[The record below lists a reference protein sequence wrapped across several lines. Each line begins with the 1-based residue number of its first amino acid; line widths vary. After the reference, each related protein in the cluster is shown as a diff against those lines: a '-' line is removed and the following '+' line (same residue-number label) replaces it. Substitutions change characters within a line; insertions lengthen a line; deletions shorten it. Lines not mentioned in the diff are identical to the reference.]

1 MNYEMLVVYLTRLL
15 AMVLVLPVHEAAHAL
30 ASDRLGDPTARQ
42 QGRLTLSPRAHLDP
56 WGSICMLI
64 AGIGWARPVPV
75 NPRYFKNPKW
85 GMALSAAAGPLSN
98 LAMAWVSALGM
109 QICAGLAQG
118 GAGLPLVIA
127 FLFFQTLFYLNLNL
141 AVFNLLPIPPFD
153 GSRILLVVL
162 PQKWY
167 FRVMRRERLLLLV
180 IFLLLI
186 LGVFDPVLVWL
197 DTHLARFFLWSTGF
211 VGLFF
216 ESFAN

>member
-1 MNYEMLVVYLTRLL
+1 MDYEMLVVYLTRLL

-42 QGRLTLSPRAHLDP
+42 QGRLTLSPRAHLDL
-56 WGSICMLI
+56 WGSVCMLI

-109 QICAGLAQG
+109 QVCFGLSKD

-162 PQKWY
+162 PQKLY
-167 FRVMRRERLLLLV
+167 FQVMRYERVLMLV
-180 IFLLLI
+180 IFVLLI
-186 LGVFDPVLVWL
+186 LGAFNPVLSWL
-197 DTHLARFFLWSTGF
+197 DLHLARLFLWSTGF
-211 VGLFF
+211 VGLLF
-216 ESFAN
+216 

>member
-1 MNYEMLVVYLTRLL
+1 MDYGMLVVYLTRLL
-15 AMVLVLPVHEAAHAL
+15 AMGLVLPVHEAAHAL
-30 ASDRLGDPTARQ
+30 AADRLGDPTARQ
-42 QGRLTLSPRAHLDP
+42 QGRLTLSPRAHLDV

-75 NPRYFKNPKW
+75 DPRYFKNPKW
-85 GMALSAAAGPLSN
+85 GMAFSAAAGPLSN
-98 LAMAWVSALGM
+98 LVMAWLSAVGM

-118 GAGLPLVIA
+118 GARLPLVIA
-127 FLFFQTLFYLNLNL
+127 LLFFQTLFYLNLNL
-141 AVFNLLPIPPFD
+141 AIFNLLPIPPFD

-197 DTHLARFFLWSTGF
+197 DTHLTRFFLWSTGF

-216 ESFAN
+216 GSFAN

>member
-1 MNYEMLVVYLTRLL
+1 MDYEMLVVYLTRLL

-118 GAGLPLVIA
+118 GAGLLLVIA

-162 PQKWY
+162 PQSLY
-167 FRVMRRERLLLLV
+167 FRVMRYERVLMLI
-180 IFLLLI
+180 IFVLLI
-186 LGVFDPVLVWL
+186 LGAFNPVLSWL
-197 DTHLARFFLWSTGF
+197 DLHLVQLFLWSTGF
-211 VGLFF
+211 VRLLF
-216 ESFAN
+216 

>member
-1 MNYEMLVVYLTRLL
+1 MDYEMLVVYLTRLL

-42 QGRLTLSPRAHLDP
+42 QGRLTLSPRAHLDS

-75 NPRYFKNPKW
+75 NPRYFKNSKW

-162 PQKWY
+162 PQSLY
-167 FRVMRRERLLLLV
+167 FRVMRYERVLMLI
-180 IFLLLI
+180 IFVLLI
-186 LGVFDPVLVWL
+186 LGAFNPVLSWL
-197 DTHLARFFLWSTGF
+197 DLHLAQLFLWSTGF
-211 VGLFF
+211 VRLLF
-216 ESFAN
+216 